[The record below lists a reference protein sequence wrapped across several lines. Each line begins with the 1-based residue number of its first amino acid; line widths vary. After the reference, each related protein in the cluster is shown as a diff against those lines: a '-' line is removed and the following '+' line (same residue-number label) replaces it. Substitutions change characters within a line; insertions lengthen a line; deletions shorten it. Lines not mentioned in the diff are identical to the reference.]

1 MRGSSPRFLAV
12 AAGILVLI
20 VVALAFRI
28 VSPSDI
34 VSRDQSRTV
43 SYTVDMAVN
52 GDFVL
57 AVDANGFPAT
67 KPPLYNYLS
76 LPLVKAFGPGVW
88 TFTFPSLI
96 AYFATLALVYVIAR
110 FTFAGMGSET
120 SLWGLSKFDW
130 ATLLAVIFYA
140 ISPMALRL
148 ALVAR
153 PDMVLIFFLTL
164 AFYAATRALA
174 LPRQES
180 GRWAALFWVAT
191 ALSAWDKGPLAFI
204 PIAYGFLA
212 PKVIYDDWRR
222 CDRLWPLVGLPL
234 TLAVGLVW
242 PIAVAV
248 INPEHMFHILLDR
261 EIAGQFEGSWYSG
274 ILSAWKAPGIIFS
287 RYMPWALLLIPGAI
301 VFPWRRWR
309 THPLAPCLLYV
320 VLVAIPFIF
329 VVSRRG
335 DRLAPVYP
343 ALAVVCAWA
352 ALYALRGQA
361 LLRTSVAMLP
371 VAAAGFSIY
380 FLYYSIQ
387 AKDPSGRHLLEF
399 VRAVKP
405 VVGTRTLVVC
415 PIDNRLLAFQ
425 AFLGMNQQG
434 HNPTDAPPDGAW
446 VVAYETPASPAP
458 KVRSGILPIVG
469 GKRLLLYWA
478 DGRSPICR
486 DRAARGPSAGNSA

>member
-1 MRGSSPRFLAV
+1 
-12 AAGILVLI
+12 
-20 VVALAFRI
+20 
-28 VSPSDI
+28 
-34 VSRDQSRTV
+34 
-43 SYTVDMAVN
+43 
-52 GDFVL
+52 
-57 AVDANGFPAT
+57 
-67 KPPLYNYLS
+67 
-76 LPLVKAFGPGVW
+76 
-88 TFTFPSLI
+88 
-96 AYFATLALVYVIAR
+96 
-110 FTFAGMGSET
+110 
-120 SLWGLSKFDW
+120 
-130 ATLLAVIFYA
+130 
-140 ISPMALRL
+140 
-148 ALVAR
+148 
-153 PDMVLIFFLTL
+153 
-164 AFYAATRALA
+164 
-174 LPRQES
+174 
-180 GRWAALFWVAT
+180 LFWVAT

-222 CDRLWPLVGLPL
+222 CDRLRPLVGLPL

-242 PIAVAV
+242 PVAVAV

-287 RYMPWALLLIPGAI
+287 RYMPWGLLLIPGAI

-309 THPLAPCLLYV
+309 THPLAPSLLYV
-320 VLVAIPFIF
+320 VVVAIPFIF

-352 ALYALRGQA
+352 AVYALRGQA

-371 VAAAGFSIY
+371 LAAAGFSIY

-387 AKDPSGRHLLEF
+387 AKDPSGRHLMEF

-405 VVGTRTLVVC
+405 VVVGRPLVVC

-434 HNPTDAPPDGAW
+434 HNPTEAPPGGGW
-446 VVAYETPASPAP
+446 VVAYETSASPAP

-478 DGRSPICR
+478 DDRTRICR
-486 DRAARGPSAGNSA
+486 EGVARGLSVKDAA

>member
-1 MRGSSPRFLAV
+1 MPPNSSRTKQSAGVRSPWSASSPGAPPRRAAAWVMRAPSSPAARATLNPRSPRWNRPALWCRRRRRVSARRWSRFLPKNGRRSSQMRGSSPRFLAV

-110 FTFAGMGSET
+110 FTFAGMGSEP
-120 SLWGLSKFDW
+120 SLWGLSKFEW

-174 LPRQES
+174 LPRQEN
-180 GRWAALFWVAT
+180 G
-191 ALSAWDKGPLAFI
+191 
-204 PIAYGFLA
+204 
-212 PKVIYDDWRR
+212 
-222 CDRLWPLVGLPL
+222 
-234 TLAVGLVW
+234 
-242 PIAVAV
+242 
-248 INPEHMFHILLDR
+248 
-261 EIAGQFEGSWYSG
+261 
-274 ILSAWKAPGIIFS
+274 
-287 RYMPWALLLIPGAI
+287 
-301 VFPWRRWR
+301 
-309 THPLAPCLLYV
+309 
-320 VLVAIPFIF
+320 
-329 VVSRRG
+329 
-335 DRLAPVYP
+335 
-343 ALAVVCAWA
+343 
-352 ALYALRGQA
+352 
-361 LLRTSVAMLP
+361 
-371 VAAAGFSIY
+371 
-380 FLYYSIQ
+380 
-387 AKDPSGRHLLEF
+387 
-399 VRAVKP
+399 
-405 VVGTRTLVVC
+405 
-415 PIDNRLLAFQ
+415 
-425 AFLGMNQQG
+425 
-434 HNPTDAPPDGAW
+434 
-446 VVAYETPASPAP
+446 
-458 KVRSGILPIVG
+458 
-469 GKRLLLYWA
+469 
-478 DGRSPICR
+478 
-486 DRAARGPSAGNSA
+486 